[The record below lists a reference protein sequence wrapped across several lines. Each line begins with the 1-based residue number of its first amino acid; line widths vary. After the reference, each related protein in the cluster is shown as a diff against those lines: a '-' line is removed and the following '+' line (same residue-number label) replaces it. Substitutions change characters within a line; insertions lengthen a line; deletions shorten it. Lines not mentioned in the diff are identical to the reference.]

1 MVYTDCMVYL
11 DCYLGW
17 NLAMNWLLLGLVG
30 RLQRRKTLWYRR
42 LTGAGIGMAWALFV
56 LLVPWAQSWAAR
68 IFGSIG
74 IACCMVRMTW
84 GRLSIRQLLWT
95 TFFLYA
101 ASWVLAG
108 AILQLKNWSSISW
121 FWNSLLYGQMPF
133 TGAGRQVVIAAGCGI
148 SLWVLSGKLR
158 KWEQHRRLQ
167 ETVTLRFRDR
177 TVQTEG
183 WIDTG
188 NRLQTPG
195 GHSVAVAARGLC
207 VALFGE
213 EEIAKAETMQ
223 GGCSGWIY
231 LSYHSVGKTNGL
243 LPAVRLTEVTIQTEE
258 GARQVPGA
266 WIAVGTDSV
275 GSTMH
280 CRIILPPDW

>member
-1 MVYTDCMVYL
+1 M
-11 DCYLGW
+11 
-17 NLAMNWLLLGLVG
+17 
-30 RLQRRKTLWYRR
+30 
-42 LTGAGIGMAWALFV
+42 
-56 LLVPWAQSWAAR
+56 
-68 IFGSIG
+68 
-74 IACCMVRMTW
+74 
-84 GRLSIRQLLWT
+84 
-95 TFFLYA
+95 
-101 ASWVLAG
+101 
-108 AILQLKNWSSISW
+108 
-121 FWNSLLYGQMPF
+121 
-133 TGAGRQVVIAAGCGI
+133 
-148 SLWVLSGKLR
+148 
-158 KWEQHRRLQ
+158 
-167 ETVTLRFRDR
+167 LRFQDR
-177 TVQTEG
+177 TVQAEG

-207 VALFGE
+207 VELFGE

-258 GARQVPGA
+258 GARQVPEA